1 MTSSWAVVTLSFFT
15 ARSASPGGREGPSRV
30 MRHSSHGVPETL
42 RRIELA
48 VVDKGLAVMGRFGA
62 EHQPVI
68 VLASSVGGTPV
79 LMSEGDLL
87 PDMPLSIQIKP
98 SFFGGSDVLMVSPSA
113 SPHTDWSDVPESV
126 AHDIVSL
133 PQVVEAALT

>member
-1 MTSSWAVVTLSFFT
+1 
-15 ARSASPGGREGPSRV
+15 